1 MDNADIFTTIDH
13 IAIAYPDLDEAV
25 AYYTDKL
32 GWYELHREVND
43 EQGVAEAMMSP
54 IKDWNP
60 IQTRVQLIA
69 PAREDSTVA
78 KWLEKNRPGM
88 HHIAFRVED
97 IDATMKLLADRGFA
111 FTNEVPRRGTANSR
125 INFCIPKTANGVLTE
140 IVEPAK

>member
-1 MDNADIFTTIDH
+1 MTDLFNTIDH
-13 IAIAYPDLDEAV
+13 VAIAYPDLDEAV
-25 AYYTDKL
+25 AYYTERL
-32 GWYELHREVND
+32 GWYELHRETNE
-43 EQGVAEAMMSP
+43 EQGVHEAMLSP
-54 IKDWNP
+54 VKDWNP

-97 IDATMKLLADRGFA
+97 IDAAMVELAARGFA
-111 FTNEVPRRGTANSR
+111 FTNEKPRRGTADSR
-125 INFCIPKTANGVLTE
+125 INFLIPKTANGVLTE